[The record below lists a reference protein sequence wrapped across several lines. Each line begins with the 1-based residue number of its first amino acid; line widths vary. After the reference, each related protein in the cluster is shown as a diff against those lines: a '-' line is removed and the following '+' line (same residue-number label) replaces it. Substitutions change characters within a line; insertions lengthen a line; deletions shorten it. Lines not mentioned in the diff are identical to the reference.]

1 MTAKR
6 KGVRKRKKAP
16 KQIISNPVTDRLSLL
31 RLKID
36 QTLDI
41 YLQQSTVPPAI
52 NAHESEN
59 VTFGLTSRLK
69 RINKKVL
76 KLLATMQA
84 TPSSELARPLSL
96 VSSWVLR
103 VKDNLPSETRAQD
116 LT

>member
-6 KGVRKRKKAP
+6 KGVRKRKKAT

-31 RLKID
+31 RFKID

-41 YLQQSTVPPAI
+41 YLQQPTVPSAV
-52 NAHESEN
+52 NAQESEN
-59 VTFGLTSRLK
+59 VTSGLTSRLK
-69 RINKKVL
+69 RISKKVL
-76 KLLATMQA
+76 KILATMQA
-84 TPSSELARPLSL
+84 TPSSELAGPLSL

-103 VKDNLPSETRAQD
+103 VKDNFTSETRAQD